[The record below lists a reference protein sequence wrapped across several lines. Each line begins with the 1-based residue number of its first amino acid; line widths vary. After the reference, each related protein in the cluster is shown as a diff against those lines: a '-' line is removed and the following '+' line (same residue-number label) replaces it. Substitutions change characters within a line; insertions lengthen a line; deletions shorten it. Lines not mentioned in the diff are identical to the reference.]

1 MTKAKGEGAATPSY
15 TVGAISKLLLISE
28 RRVYQLVNDGVIP
41 KTQRGRFELESA
53 VHGYIRFLQERSVG
67 RPSGPED
74 YQVEKARLVKNQ
86 ADKAEIEVQTLSGEL
101 VSSENVS
108 KHWYQMVTDCK
119 TRLLSIPSKA
129 APIVASE
136 TNAGA
141 VQEIIEELVREA
153 LEELA
158 NYENSGRETD
168 IDEGDEGVDATPK
181 AKRK

>member
-1 MTKAKGEGAATPSY
+1 MVDASSPSY
-15 TVGAISKLLLISE
+15 PIKTISKLLLISE
-28 RRVYQLVNDGVIP
+28 RRIQQLVKDGVIP
-41 KTQRGRFELESA
+41 KTKHGRYELAPA
-53 VHGYIRFLQERSVG
+53 VQGYIRFLQERSLG
-67 RPSGPED
+67 RPSAPED
-74 YQVEKARLVKNQ
+74 YHTEKARLVKHQ
-86 ADKAEIEVQTLSGEL
+86 ADKAELDVLEHSGEL
-101 VSSENVS
+101 LRLDEVVLGWNKMISE
-108 KHWYQMVTDCK
+108 CK

-181 AKRK
+181 IKRK

>member
-1 MTKAKGEGAATPSY
+1 MVDASSPSY
-15 TVGAISKLLLISE
+15 PIKTISKLLLISE
-28 RRVYQLVNDGVIP
+28 RRIQQLVKDGVIP
-41 KTQRGRFELESA
+41 KTQHGRYELAPA
-53 VHGYIRFLQERSVG
+53 VQGYIRFLQERSLG
-67 RPSGPED
+67 RPNAPED
-74 YQVEKARLVKNQ
+74 YHMEKARLVKHQ
-86 ADKAEIEVQTLSGEL
+86 ADKAELDVLEQSGEL
-101 VSSENVS
+101 LRLDEVVLGWNKMISE
-108 KHWYQMVTDCK
+108 CK

-181 AKRK
+181 TKRK